1 MDLKWWEILLI
12 AIGGVI
18 FLGIII
24 YIFIR
29 RRRSS
34 QGKVQRASPA
44 KKVTLSNGTEV
55 YTFWGNLEGLEKLSD
70 RNQNNLIARLSVQK
84 QISDLH
90 TVHIRRGKDAHGWGK
105 SGTTLTGDQKI
116 IIYNDPYLKAQ
127 YMAGKS
133 GITYE
138 QDIGGYKNT
147 E

>member
-12 AIGGVI
+12 VLGGVI

-29 RRRSS
+29 RRSS
-34 QGKVQRASPA
+34 QSPA

-70 RNQNNLIARLSVQK
+70 RNQNNLIAQLSVQK

-90 TVHIRRGKDAHGWGK
+90 TVHIRQGKDAHVWGN
-105 SGTTLTGDQKI
+105 SGTTLTRDQKI
-116 IIYNDPYLKAQ
+116 IICNDPYLKAQ

-138 QDIGGYKNT
+138 QDIGEYKTQNRKRT
-147 E
+147 GR